1 MKNIL
6 NLLLLLGVTF
16 VFTIYGRELYIFS
29 DTEGITEVKGTDNTS
44 FSIMT
49 SARMSEESITTIMP
63 EDTNNDEAE
72 NEESGTSEKITD
84 KASDSKYDTED
95 PIIQNFSENDL
106 YWLSRII
113 HAEARGESFDG
124 KLAVGSVVLNRVKN
138 KNYPSTVYGVIFDK
152 KNGVQFSP
160 ILDGSIYNNPSRDSI
175 NAAKRCLE
183 GYRTNKEILFFI
195 NPDIATSFWIVNTR
209 EYVMTIGNHDFY
221 K

>member
-29 DTEGITEVKGTDNTS
+29 DTEGNTEVKGTDNTS

-72 NEESGTSEKITD
+72 KEESGTSEKITD

>member
-29 DTEGITEVKGTDNTS
+29 DTEGNTEVKGKDNTS

-49 SARMSEESITTIMP
+49 SARMSEVSITTIMP

-124 KLAVGSVVLNRVKN
+124 KLAVGSVVLNIVKN

-160 ILDGSIYNNPSRDSI
+160 ILDGSIYNNPSIDSI

>member
-195 NPDIATSFWIVNTR
+195 NKKSSS
-209 EYVMTIGNHDFY
+209 E
-221 K
+221 